1 MQEIA
6 KSKKIDNYQ
15 KTHLQSRIV
24 RELNPELHQKTHFKA
39 AASLIMKDT
48 PVMSNTDYD
57 NAVANDL
64 IRQSLDNSKLE
75 VERQKI
81 SDVVFNQ

>member
-1 MQEIA
+1 
-6 KSKKIDNYQ
+6 
-15 KTHLQSRIV
+15 
-24 RELNPELHQKTHFKA
+24 
-39 AASLIMKDT
+39 MKDT
-48 PVMSNTDYD
+48 PVMSKTDYD